1 MVLNNCSNRGE
12 GAIGSCHL
20 VTKVANLGLGG
31 DKGVEAGE
39 EGDEE
44 VQEAKEE
51 HQLRGHPR
59 LRR

>member
-1 MVLNNCSNRGE
+1 MWGT
-12 GAIGSCHL
+12 IGSCHL
-20 VTKVANLGLGG
+20 VTKAANLGPGG

-51 HQLRGHPR
+51 HQLRGHPQ
-59 LRR
+59 LRRGVI